1 MTPKSTAKSVEA
13 AGAPLPS
20 SSLLPTLGR
29 IYQELTTRTYLRWKL
44 PGSACLALRYLHV
57 RPDGAEPGVMA
68 DTARVPRQ
76 TMTSI
81 VDNLEKRG
89 LAKRRP
95 HAHDRRRIIVVLSAK
110 GRRLAQEIIDDFL
123 AVETAALA
131 GLKASQVDRL
141 RGLLTGFA
149 DGLAELKQS

>member
-1 MTPKSTAKSVEA
+1 LKRPARRCRRRACCRRWA
-13 AGAPLPS
+13 A
-20 SSLLPTLGR
+20 
-29 IYQELTTRTYLRWKL
+29 
-44 PGSACLALRYLHV
+44 
-57 RPDGAEPGVMA
+57 
-68 DTARVPRQ
+68 TARVPRQ

>member
-44 PGSACLALRYLHV
+44 PSSACLALRYLHV

-68 DTARVPRQ
+68 ATARVPRQ

-110 GRRLAQEIIDDFL
+110 GRRLA
-123 AVETAALA
+123 VETAALA